1 MRKYKRG
8 GINLRKIL
16 IELYKKYKWNFLVE
30 TVFLIINVY
39 LVAIPSRIVGN
50 MIDLLY
56 NVDANRNIILM
67 EMAKLVGV
75 CLGYL
80 GVRVIWKNIE
90 VKMEFIMSKDL
101 VDRLFAKFLRSKI
114 EKIEEIKNGKLMAF
128 FVSDSKRVAKLST
141 RILSTIVRL
150 IFNFIIVGTLMS
162 QAANYKLAIAAML
175 PIVITLVIIFAMR
188 NFVSESFRK
197 SQESFTELSEYV
209 QESTDSIRTM
219 KAFAGEEVQ
228 IEEFDKKND
237 AVRTNNL
244 KVIRNQSFMDVLITL
259 GLGIAYA
266 ITLLGGSNLII
277 AGEMQIGD
285 LVAFTG
291 YLGALSMP
299 IFWFPWLLT
308 RFKKIRVSAERLSE
322 LVNLPE
328 EDIQVYD
335 TKNYGSLKGD
345 IRINDLTYNYPG
357 YIERV
362 LEHINIDIKQ
372 GETLGIIGV
381 VGSGKTTLMNLLLK
395 LYNVERGK
403 IFIDGIDIND
413 IPTKKIRDNICYIT
427 QDNFLFSA
435 SLKENINLFKDEYKD
450 EEIEE
455 STKMAMIYEEISEM
469 QEGIHTIIGEKGI
482 DLSGGQKQRVVISR
496 AFLNNSNI
504 VIFDDTFSALDNRT
518 EQHVLNNIKKLTKDK
533 TCIIISNRISDIRD
547 CDKIIVLEQGAIVE
561 QGNHESLLKEHKK
574 YYEFFESQAHKTDF
588 AVLE

>member
-1 MRKYKRG
+1 MK
-8 GINLRKIL
+8 KIL
-16 IELYKKYKWNFLVE
+16 LELYKKYKWIFLIE
-30 TVFLIINVY
+30 TIFLIINVY
-39 LVAIPSRIVGN
+39 LVAMPSRIVGN
-50 MIDLLY
+50 MIGLLY
-56 NVDANRNIILM
+56 DIDKNKNAIFM
-67 EMAKLVGV
+67 EMAKLAGI
-75 CLGYL
+75 CLGYI
-80 GVRVIWKNIE
+80 GVRVVWKNIE

-101 VDRLFAKFLRSKI
+101 VDKLFAKFLKSKI
-114 EKIEEIKNGKLMAF
+114 ENVEEIKNGKLMAF
-128 FVSDSKRVAKLST
+128 FVSDAKRVARLST

-150 IFNFIIVGTLMS
+150 VFNFIIIGMLMS
-162 QAANYKLAIAAML
+162 QASNYKLAVAAMVPVVAVL
-175 PIVITLVIIFAMR
+175 IIIYLLR

-197 SQESFTELSEYV
+197 SQESFTELSEFV

-237 AVRTNNL
+237 SVRTNNL
-244 KVIRNQSFMDVLITL
+244 RVIRNQSLMDVLITL
-259 GLGIAYA
+259 GFGIAYA
-266 ITLLGGSNLII
+266 ITLLGGSNLVI
-277 AGEMQIGD
+277 AGEMSIGD

-291 YLGALSMP
+291 YLGVLAMP
-299 IFWFPWLLT
+299 VFWFPWLLT
-308 RFKKIRVSAERLSE
+308 RFKKIRVSTERLSE
-322 LVNLPE
+322 LINLPE
-328 EDIQVYD
+328 EDIEVHD
-335 TKNYGSLKGD
+335 TKDYGSLNGD
-345 IRINDLTYNYPG
+345 IKINDLTYNYPG

-372 GETLGIIGV
+372 GESLGIIGV

-403 IFIDGIDIND
+403 IFIDGVDIND

-450 EEIEE
+450 SEIEE

-469 QEGIHTIIGEKGI
+469 QEGIHTVIGEKGI

-547 CDKIIVLEQGAIVE
+547 CDKIIVLEQGTIVE
-561 QGNHESLLKEHKK
+561 QGTHESLLSERKK

>member
-1 MRKYKRG
+1 MK
-8 GINLRKIL
+8 KIL
-16 IELYKKYKWNFLVE
+16 IELYKKYKWI
-30 TVFLIINVY
+30 FLIETIFLILNVY
-39 LVAIPSRIVGN
+39 LVAMPSRIVGN
-50 MIDLLY
+50 MIGFLY
-56 NVDANRNIILM
+56 DIDKNRNAIFI
-67 EMAKLVGV
+67 EMAKLAGI
-75 CLGYL
+75 CIGYL
-80 GVRVIWKNIE
+80 GVRVVWKNIE

-101 VDRLFAKFLRSKI
+101 VDKLFAKFLKSKI
-114 EKIEEIKNGKLMAF
+114 ENVEEIKNGKLMAF
-128 FVSDSKRVAKLST
+128 FVSDAKRVARLST

-150 IFNFIIVGTLMS
+150 IFNFVIVGTLMG
-162 QAANYKLAIAAML
+162 QASNYKLAIAAML
-175 PIVITLVIIFAMR
+175 PVMATLIIIYFMR

-197 SQESFTELSEYV
+197 SQESFTELSEFV

-228 IEEFDKKND
+228 IDEFDKKND
-237 AVRTNNL
+237 SVRTNNL
-244 KVIRNQSFMDVLITL
+244 RVIRNQSLMDVLITL
-259 GLGIAYA
+259 GFGIAYA
-266 ITLLGGSNLII
+266 ITLLGGSNLVI
-277 AGEMQIGD
+277 AGEMSIGD

-291 YLGALSMP
+291 YLGVLAMP
-299 IFWFPWLLT
+299 VFWFPWLLT

-328 EDIQVYD
+328 EDIDVHD
-335 TKNYGSLKGD
+335 TKDYGSLKGD
-345 IRINDLTYNYPG
+345 IKINDLTYNYPG

-372 GETLGIIGV
+372 GESLGIIGV

-403 IFIDGIDIND
+403 IFIDGVDIND

-450 EEIEE
+450 SEIEE

-533 TCIIISNRISDIRD
+533 TCIIISNRISDIKN
-547 CDKIIVLEQGAIVE
+547 CDKIIVLEQGVIVE
-561 QGNHESLLKEHKK
+561 QGTHESLLTERKK